1 MAIRT
6 GILSDDHFKKNCM
19 EYQATRLGVFNADFQ
34 GDLINS
40 FYDGIKTPKYQRSA
54 PKPQSLD
61 VLAVNQANLYKGN
74 KAKIARDILQQE
86 QTSAREFRPPPVKL
100 KSAEEQF
107 YEDYEY
113 LMTANPDF
121 LPEDLPFPIFGDLG
135 QGEDLGQERKR
146 ITTLARE
153 QQQTAYQR
161 MIGSNRGTQII
172 KQTIS
177 TELQTDMGGLDVD
190 LNRYM
195 LNFRSKQEPEQRQT
209 LNKLEAVFRKQKINA
224 GAYNIDF
231 SKKQNDIL
239 ANRDTTARQAITA
252 LFARN
257 ANVNL
262 EDIFG
267 MPTLTNLPA
276 TAGASSAGTSTSQ
289 SEAGSS
295 TQASQAPT
303 IKRVISYGVQGTP
316 ETATSSTP
324 PETQKK

>member
-19 EYQATRLGVFNADFQ
+19 EYQASRLGVFNADFQ

-40 FYDGIKTPKYQRSA
+40 LYDGIKTPKYQRSA

-113 LMTANPDF
+113 VMTANPDF

-161 MIGSNRGTQII
+161 MIGSNRGTQIV

-177 TELQTDMGGLDVD
+177 SQTDMEGVDVYLNKYMSIFRRQKND
-190 LNRYM
+190 EDRRGILNR
-195 LNFRSKQEPEQRQT
+195 
-209 LNKLEAVFRKQKINA
+209 LEEVFTKQKINPN
-224 GAYNIDF
+224 AYTNRLDF
-231 SKKQNDIL
+231 RVSKNVLKDDMDAHVAEAIKIL
-239 ANRDTTARQAITA
+239 S
-252 LFARN
+252 ARN

-262 EDIFG
+262 DDVFIA
-267 MPTLTNLPA
+267 PTLRNLPPV
-276 TAGASSAGTSTSQ
+276 AGTSPAGTSV
-289 SEAGSS
+289 SGSS

-303 IKRVISYGVQGTP
+303 IKRVISYGTGTP

>member
-34 GDLINS
+34 GDLINPL
-40 FYDGIKTPKYQRSA
+40 YDGIKTPKYQRSA

-100 KSAEEQF
+100 KSAEQQF
-107 YEDYEY
+107 QEDYDY
-113 LMTANPDF
+113 VMSANPDF
-121 LPEDLPFPIFGDLG
+121 PLF
-135 QGEDLGQERKR
+135 EDLGEERKR
-146 ITTLARE
+146 IRTLQKE

-161 MIGSNRGTQII
+161 MIAPSRGTQIV

-177 TELQTDMGGLDVD
+177 SQTDMGGLDIN

-195 LNFRSKQEPEQRQT
+195 SVYRRMKNDDERKGV
-209 LNKLEAVFRKQKINA
+209 LNKLEKVFRKQKINPS
-224 GAYNIDF
+224 AYANRLDF
-231 SKKQNDIL
+231 SVSKNVLKDDMD
-239 ANRDTTARQAITA
+239 AHVVEAINI

-262 EDIFG
+262 DNVFG
-267 MPTLTNLPA
+267 MPTLSNLPPV
-276 TAGASSAGTSTSQ
+276 AGTSTAGTSTSQ

-303 IKRVISYGVQGTP
+303 IKRVISYGSQGTP
-316 ETATSSTP
+316 ETATSSTA

>member
-107 YEDYEY
+107 EEDYEY
-113 LMTANPDF
+113 MMRVNPDF
-121 LPEDLPFPIFGDLG
+121 PLF
-135 QGEDLGQERKR
+135 EDLGEERKR
-146 ITTLARE
+146 ITTLERE

-161 MIGSNRGTQII
+161 MIAPSRGTQIV

-177 TELQTDMGGLDVD
+177 SQTDMGGLDIN

-195 LNFRSKQEPEQRQT
+195 LNFRNKDEKEQKALLTR
-209 LNKLEAVFRKQKINA
+209 LEGVFRKQNINPN
-224 GAYNIDF
+224 AYNIDF
-231 SKKQNDIL
+231 REANKNIL
-239 ANRDTTARQAITA
+239 SNRQTTAREAITA

-257 ANVNL
+257 ANVNI
-262 EDIFG
+262 DDVFG
-267 MPTLTNLPA
+267 MPTLTNVPPV
-276 TAGASSAGTSTSQ
+276 AGTSTAGTSTSQ
-289 SEAGSS
+289 SVAGSS
-295 TQASQAPT
+295 TQASEAPT
-303 IKRVISYGVQGTP
+303 IKRVISYGGVGSLTGAQGTP

>member
-100 KSAEEQF
+100 KSAQDQF
-107 YEDYEY
+107 EEDYEY
-113 LMTANPDF
+113 MMRVNPDF
-121 LPEDLPFPIFGDLG
+121 PLF
-135 QGEDLGQERKR
+135 EDLGEERKR
-146 ITTLARE
+146 ITTLERE

-161 MIGSNRGTQII
+161 MIAPSRGTQIV

-177 TELQTDMGGLDVD
+177 SQTDMGGLDVN
-190 LNRYM
+190 LNKYM
-195 LNFRSKQEPEQRQT
+195 LNFRSKQEPEQRAI
-209 LNKLEAVFRKQKINA
+209 LNRLEKVFRKQKINPN
-224 GAYNIDF
+224 AYNIDF
-231 SKKQNDIL
+231 GKKQNDIL
-239 ANRDTTARQAITA
+239 SNRDTNTREAITA

-262 EDIFG
+262 DDVFG
-267 MPTLTNLPA
+267 IPTLSNVPPV
-276 TAGASSAGTSTSQ
+276 AGTSTAGTSTSQ
-289 SEAGSS
+289 SVAGTS

-303 IKRVISYGVQGTP
+303 IKRVISYGGEGTP
-316 ETATSSTP
+316 ETATSSTA
-324 PETQKK
+324 PEVQKK